1 MNRVCPSLSHVPTS
15 RALLILPSQVFA
27 SLVEDFAGP
36 TKDDIIDYF
45 VLDEDNEF
53 SMCLGFLSSAID
65 SFEHGHSPLPEVLH
79 LTSNLQV
86 CMDYHQQLYA

>member
-1 MNRVCPSLSHVPTS
+1 MNHVCPKTHTFNFLCSVNFVS
-15 RALLILPSQVFA
+15 AVFA
-27 SLVEDFAGP
+27 SLVQDFAGP

-45 VLDEDNEF
+45 ELDENNAF

-65 SFEHGHSPLPEVLH
+65 SFENGHSPLSEVLH

-86 CMDYHQQLYA
+86 CTDHRQQLYA